1 MIKISNK
8 GVIMSKESNFYIK
21 LRNSINEW
29 ASDNKNQ
36 YNKFIDFILFVPDFF
51 YLLWKLEMN
60 DRVSSDDKV
69 KIGLLIAY
77 FISPI
82 DLFPELIFG
91 PIGFMDDL
99 VVTAHLINS
108 LMVNYK
114 EIIYYHW
121 NNVSNQDLLE
131 SIHKILASID
141 NLIGKPLWN
150 RLKNKFSI

>member
-1 MIKISNK
+1 
-8 GVIMSKESNFYIK
+8 MSKESNFYIK

>member
-1 MIKISNK
+1 
-8 GVIMSKESNFYIK
+8 MSKESNFYIK

-29 ASDNKNQ
+29 AGDNKNQ